1 MIKQLNEIINL
12 LESIHGTECDV
23 EVDLDGSLT
32 IQITKTKINDVR
44 YPEDHLHSGN
54 VKLRTADDD
63 FDEFLRSKSGRV

>member
-1 MIKQLNEIINL
+1 MIKQLDEIINL

-23 EVDLDGSLT
+23 EVDLNGSL
-32 IQITKTKINDVR
+32 IFKITKTKINDVR

-54 VKLRTADDD
+54 VKLHTADDD